1 MSDEPIISWK
11 VAGVALGL
19 LLTLATFLVKPLGV
33 STQFVVTDAVVA
45 HQVAPQFA
53 ESNTYL
59 SKYGEKTDWGVGY
72 GWMLVFGM
80 LVGGGITAAFFRDRQ
95 PKADQGSMPPMWVGQ
110 FGASRAKRFA
120 AAFLGGVLLL
130 FGARLA
136 GGCTS
141 GHMISG
147 ISQLAVG
154 SFIFGVTTF
163 AVAIAT
169 AKLLYRGTA
178 LSHTALSHTALSH
191 TALSHTA
198 LSHQE
203 KSS

>member
-1 MSDEPIISWK
+1 MSDEPVISWK
-11 VAGVALGL
+11 AAGIALGL

-45 HQVAPQFA
+45 HEIAPAFA
-53 ESNTYL
+53 EGNTYL
-59 SKYGEKTDWGVGY
+59 SRYGEKTDWGVGY

-80 LVGGGITAAFFRDRQ
+80 LVGGGLTAMLLREKQ
-95 PKADQGSMPPMWVGQ
+95 PEQDKGSMPQMWVEN
-110 FGASRAKRFA
+110 FGASRMKRFS

-154 SFIFGVTTF
+154 SFVFGVVTF
-163 AVAIAT
+163 AVAILT
-169 AKLLYRGTA
+169 AKLLYRGW
-178 LSHTALSHTALSH
+178 
-191 TALSHTA
+191 
-198 LSHQE
+198 
-203 KSS
+203 

>member
-1 MSDEPIISWK
+1 MRDEPIISWK
-11 VAGVALGL
+11 VAGIMLGL

-33 STQFVVTDAVVA
+33 STQFVVTDAMVA
-45 HQVAPQFA
+45 HQVAPEFA
-53 ESNTYL
+53 EENAYL
-59 SKYGEKTDWGVGY
+59 AKYGEQSDWGVGY

-80 LVGGGITAAFFRDRQ
+80 LVGGGLTAALFRDRQ
-95 PKADQGSMPPMWVGQ
+95 PMLDQGSMPSMWVKQ
-110 FGASRAKRFA
+110 FGASRLKRFA
-120 AAFLGGVLLL
+120 TAFAGGVLLL

-163 AVAIAT
+163 AVAIGT
-169 AKLLYRGTA
+169 AKFLYRRR
-178 LSHTALSHTALSH
+178 SP
-191 TALSHTA
+191 
-198 LSHQE
+198 
-203 KSS
+203 

>member
-1 MSDEPIISWK
+1 MKEEPIISWK
-11 VAGVALGL
+11 IAGIMLGL
-19 LLTLATFLVKPLGV
+19 LLTLATFLVTPLGV

-45 HQVAPQFA
+45 HQIAPEFA
-53 ESNTYL
+53 EENAYL
-59 SKYGEKTDWGVGY
+59 AKYGVPSDWGVGY

-80 LVGGGITAAFFRDRQ
+80 LVGGGLTAALFRDRQ
-95 PKADQGSMPPMWVGQ
+95 PKIDQGSMPAMWVNQ
-110 FGASRAKRFA
+110 FGASRLKRYA
-120 AAFLGGVLLL
+120 TAFLGGILLL

-163 AVAIAT
+163 GVAIAT
-169 AKLLYRGTA
+169 AKILYRGRA
-178 LSHTALSHTALSH
+178 
-191 TALSHTA
+191 
-198 LSHQE
+198 
-203 KSS
+203 